1 MNNRVL
7 VSTLFFLFHTFL
19 YSNFVL
25 ALTSRAIKPVS
36 YSPKYIPLLQGTS
49 VNIGSVDLE
58 DFIFSSSLKLIM
70 EINSQEPLDSVK
82 LMGRFENNEVKVVG
96 SISQVKG
103 KIGIEISLDN
113 SRLKSIDILVK
124 VGDEH
129 DLRDRVGIFLQHFE
143 IGSSIFSIQVNSE
156 IPSYRIAKS
165 LRNYGNDGVHS
176 FRIPGLVT
184 TPKGTVLAVYDIRRN
199 SSIDLQGDIDVG
211 LSRSLDGGI
220 SWEPMKI
227 IMDMGTWGGLP
238 EDQNGIGD
246 PAVLV
251 DHQTGTIWVA
261 ALWAHGKPNEMIWN
275 SSDQGMSPSQ
285 TGQLMLVKSDD
296 DGKSWS
302 SPINITHQVK
312 NKDWRLFFNG
322 PGKGITMSDGTLVF
336 PAQFK
341 DAYGMPFSTLIYSKD
356 KGNSWYSGTG
366 AKSNTTEAQI
376 VELSDGSLMLNMRD
390 NRGGSRSVAITSDL
404 GKTWSEHASSRG
416 SLIEPVCMASIINH
430 PSQKNILFFS
440 NPDSNQARENITIK
454 ASRDEGNSWPKEFQL
469 LLDEGKGWGYSCLTV
484 LNENELGIL
493 YESSVANMTYQII
506 PIADVLKEK

>member
-1 MNNRVL
+1 
-7 VSTLFFLFHTFL
+7 
-19 YSNFVL
+19 
-25 ALTSRAIKPVS
+25 
-36 YSPKYIPLLQGTS
+36 
-49 VNIGSVDLE
+49 
-58 DFIFSSSLKLIM
+58 
-70 EINSQEPLDSVK
+70 
-82 LMGRFENNEVKVVG
+82 
-96 SISQVKG
+96 
-103 KIGIEISLDN
+103 
-113 SRLKSIDILVK
+113 
-124 VGDEH
+124 
-129 DLRDRVGIFLQHFE
+129 
-143 IGSSIFSIQVNSE
+143 
-156 IPSYRIAKS
+156 
-165 LRNYGNDGVHS
+165 
-176 FRIPGLVT
+176 
-184 TPKGTVLAVYDIRRN
+184 
-199 SSIDLQGDIDVG
+199 
-211 LSRSLDGGI
+211 
-220 SWEPMKI
+220 
-227 IMDMGTWGGLP
+227 
-238 EDQNGIGD
+238 
-246 PAVLV
+246 
-251 DHQTGTIWVA
+251 
-261 ALWAHGKPNEMIWN
+261 
-275 SSDQGMSPSQ
+275 
-285 TGQLMLVKSDD
+285 MLVKSDD

-454 ASRDEGNSWPKEFQL
+454 ASRDEGNYWPKEFQL